1 VVHWKIDENQKV
13 LRGNTSSLLRIRHL
27 AQRAMKVS
35 PRCLLGRRE
44 AQFQLA
50 VDSAREVTQMWLC
63 SAPPAS
69 GGLTVFS
76 E

>member
-1 VVHWKIDENQKV
+1 MKIKKCFAETRQV
-13 LRGNTSSLLRIRHL
+13 RCCIRHL

-35 PRCLLGRRE
+35 PRCLLGRRG

-50 VDSAREVTQMWLC
+50 IDSAREVAQMWLC
-63 SAPPAS
+63 SAPSAS
-69 GGLTVFS
+69 GGLTIFS